1 MKNTIKTS
9 LMSLAVIS
17 ALTLS
22 GCGSDDTTAVTE
34 AHAADVNVSYPVL
47 DDAHGHAVS
56 YSVIAGQRVTLA
68 DSLDGTE
75 GAQAPR
81 DIDSITGGN
90 TKTTETAPAYTE
102 MNLCDIHFH
111 ISAEHKGGEFTTY
124 AGNGDGHGYGTGYKY
139 SGSLTEAETAH
150 YDHDGSELFTN
161 EHNPLEAG
169 DTFEVH
175 YVYTTDV
182 GQTLG
187 HTLGTCLQ
195 TDNQL
200 LRVET
205 QVYVAVNDRTALD
218 FNDLNKVT
226 GTGTEGDLYQAA
238 NIPNNTG
245 TAVTYEGSTTGAGY
259 NEVVSPYQVT
269 WNVRPKIAKVDIKT
283 VGEWALNANNEFQ
296 EDHAHDI
303 RNLVLNPALLSPIGS
318 VAVAAH

>member
-1 MKNTIKTS
+1 MKYNTKTS

-17 ALTLS
+17 LLALS
-22 GCGSDDTTAVTE
+22 GCGSDDKKTD
-34 AHAADVNVSYPVL
+34 ADVPNANGVYAVL

-68 DSLDGTE
+68 DSLDGSE

-81 DIDSITGGN
+81 DIDSITGAN
-90 TKTTETAPAYTE
+90 TKATVTAPAYTE

-111 ISAEHKGGEFTTY
+111 ISAEHKGGEFTAY
-124 AGNGDGHGYGTGYKY
+124 AGNGDGHGTGYKY
-139 SGSLTEAETAH
+139 SGSLTEAETAA
-150 YDHDGSELFTN
+150 YTGDTTSALFDPTG
-161 EHNPLEAG
+161 HNPLESG

-175 YVYTTDV
+175 YVYTSNV

-187 HTLGTCLQ
+187 HSLGTCLVDGAA
-195 TDNQL
+195 DN

-205 QVYVAVNDRTALD
+205 QVYVAVNDRDALD
-218 FNDLNKVT
+218 FNTLNKVT

-238 NIPNNTG
+238 NIPNDTG

-259 NEVVSPYQVT
+259 NEEISPYQVT

-283 VGEWALNANNEFQ
+283 VGEWCLDANNEFA
-296 EDHAHDI
+296 EDHAHDV
-303 RNLVLNPALLSPIGS
+303 RNLVVNPALLSPIGS
-318 VAVAAH
+318 APVAAH